1 MVKQMDTTQD
11 RVEYYANLPYTITVE
26 KEDDGRGVYYTAR
39 VIELPDLLMT
49 GVTPGEAVVE
59 LESVKREWI
68 EEYLKLGN
76 KMPKPLKSRKYSG
89 KVILRIPP
97 SLHETMVKIA
107 ELEGVS
113 FNQYMVS
120 SLSKSVGRDEVVR
133 KKKRAITHRQTYLE
147 AI

>member
-1 MVKQMDTTQD
+1 MAKQTDTIQNVVD
-11 RVEYYANLPYTITVE
+11 YYANLPYTITVE

-49 GVTPGEAVVE
+49 GATPGEAVAE

-97 SLHETMVKIA
+97 SLHETLVKVA

-120 SLSKSVGRDEVVR
+120 SLSKSVGRDEAVR
-133 KKKRAITHRQTYLE
+133 KKKRAIAQR
-147 AI
+147 

>member
-1 MVKQMDTTQD
+1 MAKQTDTIQN

-26 KEDDGRGVYYTAR
+26 KEDAGRGAYYTAR

-49 GVTPGEAVVE
+49 GATPGEAVAE

-76 KMPKPLKSRKYSG
+76 KMPRPLKSRKYSG

-97 SLHETMVKIA
+97 SLHETLVKVA

-113 FNQYMVS
+113 FNQYMVA
-120 SLSKSVGRDEVVR
+120 SLSKSVGRDEAVR
-133 KKKRAITHRQTYLE
+133 KKKRLRTQR
-147 AI
+147 